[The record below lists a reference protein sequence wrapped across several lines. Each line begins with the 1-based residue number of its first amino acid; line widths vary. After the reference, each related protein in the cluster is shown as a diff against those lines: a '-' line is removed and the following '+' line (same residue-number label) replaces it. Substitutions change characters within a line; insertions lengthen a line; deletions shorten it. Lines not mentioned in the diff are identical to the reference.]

1 MNRLTNIAP
10 ALALL
15 ALLAL
20 VIGGWWL
27 AVIDTR
33 SVIFP
38 TPAQVAAGTLEL
50 AADGNLWRHIGC

>member
-1 MNRLTNIAP
+1 MKRLTDLAP
-10 ALALL
+10 AL

-27 AVIDTR
+27 AVIDSR

-38 TPAQVAAGTLEL
+38 PPGQMAAGTLEL
-50 AADGNLWRHIGC
+50 AADRNLWRHIGS

>member
-20 VIGGWWL
+20 VSWWL

>member
-1 MNRLTNIAP
+1 MKRLANIAP
-10 ALALL
+10 AL

-27 AVIDTR
+27 AVIDSR

-38 TPAQVAAGTLEL
+38 TLRAGSRCGT
-50 AADGNLWRHIGC
+50 ADLPMTSRKRCTWPTV